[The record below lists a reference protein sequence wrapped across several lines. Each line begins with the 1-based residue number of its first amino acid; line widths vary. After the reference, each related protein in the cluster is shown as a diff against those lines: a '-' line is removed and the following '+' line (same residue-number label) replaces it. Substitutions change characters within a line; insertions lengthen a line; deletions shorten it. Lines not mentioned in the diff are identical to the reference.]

1 MKMSDILLNDILGL
15 KELDRVKIKF
25 NLSQKHSWDSLKL
38 FKEEPK
44 KLLIGNFH
52 NVEEGIKKDGKVKRG
67 IKYFRENEIVIG
79 LAEMKND
86 SWLLFDISKITKDHN
101 KIKYDGK
108 SDELFY
114 YYDHE
119 PLVEYEKYFGRLI
132 VEYHKSYRC
141 AILKGNHI
149 NKFHVKEIL
158 PETYNNDD
166 FPGYDKVNIQW
177 KELKRKIDNNKSWQT
192 ALENQKGI
200 YLITDDSNGKM
211 YVGSAYGNK
220 MILGRWKTYINTRD
234 GGNKE
239 LEELDREHIEQHF
252 WFSILEIFKSTTDE
266 YTIKDRE
273 NWWKQ
278 VLRTRDFGYNAN

>member
-1 MKMSDILLNDILGL
+1 MGDILLNDILRI
-15 KELDRVKIKF
+15 KEEDLDKVAIRF
-25 NLSQKHSWDSLKL
+25 NLSNKSYDALKL
-38 FKEEPK
+38 YQDNKDV
-44 KLLIGNFH
+44 LLVNNFH
-52 NVEEGIKKDGKVKRG
+52 NVLKTEKDGKVKRG
-67 IKYFRENEIVIG
+67 RKYLKKGEIVIG
-79 LAEMKND
+79 LAEMKNN
-86 SWLLFDISKITKDHN
+86 SWLLFDISKITEDYDKTT
-101 KIKYDGK
+101 YDGTSPK
-108 SDELFY
+108 LYYFY
-114 YYDHE
+114 KHE
-119 PLVEYEKYFGRLI
+119 PLSEYEKYFGRLI
-132 VEYHKSYRC
+132 VEYHKGFQY
-141 AILKGNHI
+141 AILRGKDRI
-149 NKFHVKEIL
+149 NDFHVKEIL